1 MVGTTIHRP
10 GAVVRPGGI
19 DALPLIGPPDQV
31 TVVTDSLSDF
41 ARLLQPVRGILAA
54 NPWVLNCDD
63 CYLRFPPDWYDD
75 EGAKGNDP
83 RLREAERLILLRHKK
98 WKYVDGRFLELVAD
112 SLIDEWWDFFAVRDP
127 VSDIAGWVSAFW
139 SAKDSKTHET
149 FIESQAHFFVA
160 GIDGVRWDF
169 FSSVPS
175 DIELIRSHA
184 EQLPGF
190 RVAPTTLRDHLSYFY
205 GQPGHLEYPVT
216 NAEADRCG

>member
-1 MVGTTIHRP
+1 MAGATIYRP
-10 GAVVRPGGI
+10 GTVIKPGSI

-41 ARLLQPVRGILAA
+41 ARLLQPVRGILAP
-54 NPWVLNCDD
+54 NHWVLNCDD
-63 CYLRFPPDWYDD
+63 CYLRFPSDWYDGD
-75 EGAKGNDP
+75 DASDK
-83 RLREAERLILLRHKK
+83 RLRDAERFILLRHEK

-112 SLIDEWWDFFAVRDP
+112 SLIDEWWDFFAMRGP
-127 VSDIAGWVSAFW
+127 VMDLAAWVSAFW
-139 SAKDSKTHET
+139 SAKDLKTLET

-169 FSSVPS
+169 FSSDPS
-175 DIELIRSHA
+175 HIELIRSHA

-205 GQPGHLEYPVT
+205 GQPGQLEYPIT
-216 NAEADRCG
+216 NV